1 MLDSLTNRLTGILD
15 RLRGFGRLTEENIQ
29 EALREVRVAL
39 LEADVNFKVVKGFID
54 RVRVKAVGQDVLQSL
69 TPGQQVVKVVRDEL
83 VELLGGSA
91 HRLAMAPHPPT
102 VVMLVGLQG
111 SGKTTS
117 AAKLARHFQKQG
129 QHPLLAAADVYRPA
143 AVDQLK
149 TLGAQL
155 GIPVVGE
162 ATQRPVEICA
172 AARDE
177 AARRGLSPLILDTAG
192 RLHIDE
198 EMLEELR
205 AIKRA
210 VGPHHV
216 LLVVDAMTG
225 QDAVTVAEKF
235 NAAIGIDAV
244 VLTKMDGDARGGAA
258 LSVRQVTGRPIAFV
272 GVGEKTEAL
281 EPFHPDR
288 LAQRILGMG
297 DVLSLVEKAQAT
309 VDAGQAEALAQKIH
323 DDTFT
328 LEDFA
333 TQLRQLRSMGPLG
346 QLMDMV
352 PFFKGA
358 RGLPKEMT
366 GEEQELDRYT
376 AIIGSMTPHE
386 RREPSVINGSRRA
399 RIARGSGTNVSDVN
413 RLLKQYGQLRK
424 MMKGLK
430 NMEGRMGKFKGALPF
445 LADLMRQMPIPLA
458 LDFLEVSSYGEAT
471 ESSGVVR
478 ILKDLA
484 KPIEGRDVVVV
495 EDILDTGHT
504 LAYVIEHLRSKQPAS
519 VRLCTLLD
527 KPARRIVPIQIDY
540 RGFEIPDKFVVGYGL
555 DYAERYRNLPFIGVL
570 KPEVY
575 RGEP

>member
-143 AVDQLK
+143 AVDQLE

-162 ATQRPVEICA
+162 ATQRPVDICA

-205 AIKRA
+205 VIKRA

-216 LLVVDAMTG
+216 LLVLDAMTG

-244 VLTKMDGDARGGAA
+244 ILTKMDGDARGGAA

-309 VDAGQAEALAQKIH
+309 VDAGQAEALAQKIR

-333 TQLRQLRSMGPLG
+333 TQLKQLRSMGPLG

-358 RGLPKEMT
+358 KGLPKEMT
-366 GEEQELDRYT
+366 GEEQELDRYG
-376 AIIGSMTPHE
+376 AIIASMTPHE

-399 RIARGSGTNVSDVN
+399 RIARGSGTSVSDVN
-413 RLLKQYGQLRK
+413 RLLKQYAQLRK

-430 NMEGRMGKFKGALPF
+430 TMEGRMGKFKGALPF
-445 LADLMRQMPIPLA
+445 LPR
-458 LDFLEVSSYGEAT
+458 
-471 ESSGVVR
+471 
-478 ILKDLA
+478 
-484 KPIEGRDVVVV
+484 
-495 EDILDTGHT
+495 
-504 LAYVIEHLRSKQPAS
+504 
-519 VRLCTLLD
+519 
-527 KPARRIVPIQIDY
+527 
-540 RGFEIPDKFVVGYGL
+540 
-555 DYAERYRNLPFIGVL
+555 
-570 KPEVY
+570 
-575 RGEP
+575 

>member
-192 RLHIDE
+192 RPHIDE

-205 AIKRA
+205 VIKRA

-309 VDAGQAEALAQKIH
+309 VDAGQAEALAQKIR

-366 GEEQELDRYT
+366 GEERELDRYT

-413 RLLKQYGQLRK
+413 RLLKQYAQLRK

-445 LADLMRQMPIPLA
+445 LPR
-458 LDFLEVSSYGEAT
+458 
-471 ESSGVVR
+471 
-478 ILKDLA
+478 
-484 KPIEGRDVVVV
+484 
-495 EDILDTGHT
+495 
-504 LAYVIEHLRSKQPAS
+504 
-519 VRLCTLLD
+519 
-527 KPARRIVPIQIDY
+527 
-540 RGFEIPDKFVVGYGL
+540 
-555 DYAERYRNLPFIGVL
+555 
-570 KPEVY
+570 
-575 RGEP
+575 

>member
-1 MLDSLTNRLTGILD
+1 MLDSLTDRLTGILD

-205 AIKRA
+205 AIKRSVA
-210 VGPHHV
+210 PHHV

-272 GVGEKTEAL
+272 GVGEKTDAL

-309 VDAGQAEALAQKIH
+309 VDAGQAEALAQKIR
-323 DDTFT
+323 DDAFT

-333 TQLRQLRSMGPLG
+333 TQLKQLRSMGPLG

-358 RGLPKEMT
+358 KGLPKEMA
-366 GEEQELDRYT
+366 GEERELDRYG
-376 AIIGSMTPHE
+376 AIIASMTPHE

-399 RIARGSGTNVSDVN
+399 RIARGSGTSVSDVN
-413 RLLKQYGQLRK
+413 RLLKQYAQLRK

-430 NMEGRMGKFKGALPF
+430 SMEGRMGKFKGALPF
-445 LADLMRQMPIPLA
+445 LPR
-458 LDFLEVSSYGEAT
+458 
-471 ESSGVVR
+471 
-478 ILKDLA
+478 
-484 KPIEGRDVVVV
+484 
-495 EDILDTGHT
+495 
-504 LAYVIEHLRSKQPAS
+504 
-519 VRLCTLLD
+519 
-527 KPARRIVPIQIDY
+527 
-540 RGFEIPDKFVVGYGL
+540 
-555 DYAERYRNLPFIGVL
+555 
-570 KPEVY
+570 
-575 RGEP
+575 

>member
-205 AIKRA
+205 AIKRS

-309 VDAGQAEALAQKIH
+309 VDAGQAEALAQKIR

-333 TQLRQLRSMGPLG
+333 AQLKQLRSMGPLG

-358 RGLPKEMT
+358 KGLPKEMK
-366 GEEQELDRYT
+366 GEEQELDRYG
-376 AIIGSMTPHE
+376 AIIASMTPHE

-399 RIARGSGTNVSDVN
+399 RIARGSGTSVSDVN
-413 RLLKQYGQLRK
+413 RLLKQYAQLRK

-445 LADLMRQMPIPLA
+445 MP
-458 LDFLEVSSYGEAT
+458 
-471 ESSGVVR
+471 R
-478 ILKDLA
+478 
-484 KPIEGRDVVVV
+484 
-495 EDILDTGHT
+495 
-504 LAYVIEHLRSKQPAS
+504 
-519 VRLCTLLD
+519 
-527 KPARRIVPIQIDY
+527 
-540 RGFEIPDKFVVGYGL
+540 
-555 DYAERYRNLPFIGVL
+555 
-570 KPEVY
+570 
-575 RGEP
+575 